1 MTRRF
6 FIERTLR
13 QIYGGYVTDD
23 SEITVNLVNTWLNDA
38 IGQAARINYSEN
50 IKIDAISFV
59 NNSFYTTY
67 KGISVS
73 EDEKNLWKFPLPHIP
88 YGLGT
93 DLGVGTVEL
102 KDEKNNVT
110 HPLIPLT
117 QNQRTYYKSMRPIPN
132 KFLYY
137 SESAYIYIVST
148 LLLNGYTAQ
157 VTTVSGGNPSDL
169 DSVLNVPDDYMPIMV
184 EYIKQQLLL
193 EKAQP
198 QDTANDG
205 ADKA

>member
-1 MTRRF
+1 EPVMTKRI

-13 QIYGGYVTDD
+13 QIYSDYDTNDNENFD
-23 SEITVNLVNTWLNDA
+23 NLVNKCLNDSSW
-38 IGQAARINYSEN
+38 QKARINYN
-50 IKIDAISFV
+50 KKINNDANSFV
-59 NNSFYTTY
+59 TNSFYTTY
-67 KGISVS
+67 KSINVS
-73 EDEKNLWKFPLPHIP
+73 GDEKNLWKFALPHIP

-93 DLGVGTVEL
+93 DLVVGTVEL

-148 LLLNGYTAQ
+148 LLLNG
-157 VTTVSGGNPSDL
+157 
-169 DSVLNVPDDYMPIMV
+169 
-184 EYIKQQLLL
+184 
-193 EKAQP
+193 
-198 QDTANDG
+198 
-205 ADKA
+205 